1 MSIMAARQSANT
13 NADSTLIAELQ
24 DRCRDLEERLRWS
37 DEQLKKRSGH
47 LYELERQYA
56 FEHFEL
62 QQSMRNLKIERL
74 RNAGIFAD
82 RDIVLRRAKELQA
95 RIVELKKRLRNYED
109 VEDVLFDEAPIVAD
123 GA

>member
-1 MSIMAARQSANT
+1 MAVRQPADA
-13 NADSTLIAELQ
+13 NADSTLTAELQ
-24 DRCRDLEERLRWS
+24 DRCRDLEERLRRS
-37 DEQLKKRSGH
+37 DEQLKKRSGR

-74 RNAGIFAD
+74 RNAGIFAE
-82 RDIVLRRAKELQA
+82 RDIILRRAKELQG
-95 RIVELKKRLRNYED
+95 RIIELKKRLRNYEG

>member
-1 MSIMAARQSANT
+1 MAARRPANA
-13 NADSTLIAELQ
+13 NAESTLIAELE
-24 DRCRDLEERLRWS
+24 DRCRDLEERLRRS
-37 DEQLKKRSGH
+37 DEQLKKRSGR

-82 RDIVLRRAKELQA
+82 RDIILRRAKELQA

-109 VEDVLFDEAPIVAD
+109 VEDVHFDEAPIVAD
-123 GA
+123 GV

>member
-1 MSIMAARQSANT
+1 MAARQSANAS
-13 NADSTLIAELQ
+13 ADRTLIATLQ

-37 DEQLKKRSGH
+37 DEQLKKRSGR

-74 RNAGIFAD
+74 RNAGVFAD
-82 RDIVLRRAKELQA
+82 RDIILRRAKELQA
-95 RIVELKKRLRNYED
+95 RIIELKKRLRNYED
-109 VEDVLFDEAPIVAD
+109 VEDVHFDEAPIVAPST
-123 GA
+123 